1 MRFLVPDIFLSEVTS
16 YSRRC
21 DRVISPAAEFGD
33 DRDLTSPH
41 ILFTICNLGF
51 IKLLEATVNRSRK

>member
-1 MRFLVPDIFLSEVTS
+1 LSEVTS

>member
-1 MRFLVPDIFLSEVTS
+1 VSF
-16 YSRRC
+16 
-21 DRVISPAAEFGD
+21 SPAAEFGD